1 MANPLLYCVSCK
13 KQKEFAF
20 AVANQEIHATCDC
33 GHGVKFPVVA
43 DETQLQKL
51 IETHNAQNR
60 FDERGESELKITGH
74 LASVL
79 AKAGIEPP
87 K

>member
-1 MANPLLYCVSCK
+1 MAKPLLYCVSCK

-20 AVANQEIHATCDC
+20 AVVNQEIHAMCQC

-43 DETQLQKL
+43 DENQLQQL
-51 IETHNAQNR
+51 IETHNAQNK
-60 FDERGESELKITGH
+60 FDEKGEGELKIAAH

-79 AKAGIEPP
+79 AKAGIASIQ
-87 K
+87 